1 MFDVFRYYRDKD
13 DDIIVLQDTENVFN
27 TLLQFKNYTKN
38 TPYSDVL
45 FELDIKKLFVQ
56 ILLCYE
62 KVGTGNTY
70 NLYVNKALRYI
81 KQNFNRDIST
91 DDVAAYLGISAVY
104 FQKIFHSATDEKFNR
119 YLNKQRIN
127 YAVNLL
133 QNTNYSLKKIAAMVG
148 YNSLQNFIGNFKRIM
163 QTSPSE
169 YKNGV
174 FDGFKTSNDSYI
186 NEIYRETV
194 FKSQ

>member
-1 MFDVFRYYRDKD
+1 M
-13 DDIIVLQDTENVFN
+13 FN

-56 ILLCYE
+56 ILLCSE
-62 KVGTGNTY
+62 KVGTCNTY

-91 DDVAAYLGISAVY
+91 DDVAAYLGISAAY

>member
-1 MFDVFRYYRDKD
+1 M
-13 DDIIVLQDTENVFN
+13 FN

-56 ILLCYE
+56 ILLCSE

-91 DDVAAYLGISAVY
+91 DDVAAYLEISAVY

-127 YAVNLL
+127 YAANLL
-133 QNTNYSLKKIAAMVG
+133 QNTNYSLKKSRRWWAITVYRTLSG
-148 YNSLQNFIGNFKRIM
+148 
-163 QTSPSE
+163 
-169 YKNGV
+169 
-174 FDGFKTSNDSYI
+174 TSNALCKLRRPNTKTEFSTI
-186 NEIYRETV
+186 SKRATTV
-194 FKSQ
+194 I